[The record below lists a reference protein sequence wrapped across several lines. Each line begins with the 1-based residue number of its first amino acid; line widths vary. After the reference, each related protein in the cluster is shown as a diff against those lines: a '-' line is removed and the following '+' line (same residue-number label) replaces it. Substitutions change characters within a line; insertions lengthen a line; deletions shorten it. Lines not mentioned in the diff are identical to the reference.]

1 MRNNRLLFLVCIV
14 LLASSMGAQNMSQ
27 SAAAPG
33 SFAEVIHGVYAVFPT
48 IILSDP
54 GHRSLVAVSPQ
65 LQGRVFTSSAD
76 GWNGRSLG
84 WVDRKF
90 IDSRQVVEHYNP
102 YGGEDRVWI
111 APEGGQFSIFFA
123 PNVPFDLAHWYTP
136 GAIDTQPFDIVDR
149 SPTSVKFSKSFSLQN
164 RTGTKFNI
172 RIDRQV
178 KLLSTAQI
186 WADLKV
192 KPVDGVKM
200 VGFESLNVL
209 TNAGNTAWEKKSGLL
224 SIWILGQ
231 FQASPNTTIVIPVHE
246 GSVAELGVPVTS
258 NYFGPIPADRLVI
271 KANAIY
277 MKADAEYR
285 GKLGINP
292 ARGKGLLGSYDAN
305 NHVLTI
311 VQHTLPKPGADFVK
325 NTWEIQDD
333 PFKGD
338 MTNAYNDGP
347 AADGSRLGHFYEM
360 ESVSPAMELKAG
372 QSIEHMQRT
381 IHLEGDEKEL
391 DQIARA
397 VLGVSLDEIRSALP
411 SVAAKASTDQ
421 NR

>member
-1 MRNNRLLFLVCIV
+1 
-14 LLASSMGAQNMSQ
+14 MSQ
-27 SAAAPG
+27 SPAAPG
-33 SFAEVIHGVYAVFPT
+33 SFAEVIHGVDAVIPT

-136 GAIDTQPFDIVDR
+136 GAIDTQPFDIVDQ
-149 SPTSVKFSKSFSLQN
+149 SSTSVKFSKSFSLQN
-164 RTGTKFNI
+164 RSGTKFNI

-186 WADLKV
+186 WRDLNME
-192 KPVDGVKM
+192 PLDHIKM
-200 VGFESLNVL
+200 VGFESLNTL
-209 TNAGNTAWEKKSGLL
+209 TNTGAAAWEKKSGLL

-258 NYFGPIPADRLVI
+258 NYFGSIPADRLTI

-292 ARGKGLLGSYDAN
+292 ARGKGLLGSYDAG

-311 VQHTLPKPGADFVK
+311 VQHTLPKPDADFVK
-325 NTWEIQDD
+325 NTWEIQDA

-360 ESVSPAMELKAG
+360 ESVSPAMELKPG
-372 QSIEHMQRT
+372 QSIEHTQRT

-391 DQIARA
+391 DRIARA
-397 VLGVSLDEIRSALP
+397 VLGVSLDEIRSAMP

>member
-1 MRNNRLLFLVCIV
+1 
-14 LLASSMGAQNMSQ
+14 
-27 SAAAPG
+27 
-33 SFAEVIHGVYAVFPT
+33 
-48 IILSDP
+48 
-54 GHRSLVAVSPQ
+54 
-65 LQGRVFTSSAD
+65 
-76 GWNGRSLG
+76 
-84 WVDRKF
+84 
-90 IDSRQVVEHYNP
+90 VEHYNP

-136 GAIDTQPFDIVDR
+136 GAIDTQPFDIVDQ
-149 SPTSVKFSKSFSLQN
+149 SSTSVKFSKSFSLQN
-164 RTGTKFNI
+164 RSGTKFNI

-186 WADLKV
+186 WRDLNME
-192 KPVDGVKM
+192 PLDHIKM
-200 VGFESLNVL
+200 VGFESLNTL
-209 TNAGNTAWEKKSGLL
+209 TNTGAAAWEKKSGLL

-258 NYFGPIPADRLVI
+258 NYFGSIPADRLTI

-292 ARGKGLLGSYDAN
+292 ARGKGLLGSYDAG

-311 VQHTLPKPGADFVK
+311 VQHTLPKPDADFVK
-325 NTWEIQDD
+325 NTWEIQDA

-360 ESVSPAMELKAG
+360 ESVSPAMELKPG
-372 QSIEHMQRT
+372 QSIEHTQRT

-391 DQIARA
+391 DRIARA
-397 VLGVSLDEIRSALP
+397 VLGVSLDEIRSAMP

>member
-1 MRNNRLLFLVCIV
+1 MKTYLHLVLCIV
-14 LLASSMGAQNMSQ
+14 LSATFMNAQNIRQ
-27 SAAAPG
+27 SPAA
-33 SFAEVIHGVYAVFPT
+33 SETFTDVIHGIDAVIPT

-76 GWNGRSLG
+76 GWKGRSLG
-84 WVDRKF
+84 WVNRKF
-90 IDSRQVVEHYNP
+90 IDSRQVLEHYNP

-136 GAIDTQPFDIVDR
+136 GPIDTQPFDIVDR

-164 RTGTKFNI
+164 RYGTIFNV
-172 RIDRQV
+172 RVNRQV
-178 KLLSTAQI
+178 NLLSAAQI
-186 WADLKV
+186 WGDLKV
-192 KPVDGVKM
+192 KPLDHVKM
-200 VGFESLNVL
+200 VGFESMNTL
-209 TNAGNTAWEKKSGLL
+209 TNTGHATWEKKSGLL

-231 FQASPNTTIVIPVHE
+231 FQASPNTTIVIPIHE
-246 GSVAELGVPVTS
+246 GSVAEIGVPVTS
-258 NYFGPIPADRLVI
+258 DYLGSIPSDRLI
-271 KANAIY
+271 TKADAIY

-285 GKLGINP
+285 GKLGISP
-292 ARGKGLLGSYDAN
+292 ARGKGILGSYDAAH
-305 NHVLTI
+305 HVLTI
-311 VQHTLPKPGADFVK
+311 VQHTLPKPGADFVN
-325 NTWEIQDD
+325 NTLKIQDE

-338 MTNAYNDGP
+338 MINAYNDGL
-347 AADGSRLGHFYEM
+347 AADGSSLGHFYEM
-360 ESVSPAMELKAG
+360 ESVSPTMELKPG

-391 DQIARA
+391 NQIARA
-397 VLGVSLDEIRSALP
+397 VLGVNIDEIRSALP
-411 SVAAKASTDQ
+411 SAAANTRTDQ